1 MHKYRIPPLSFLLL
15 LFSLSFQPAEKRE
28 GTLII
33 EIANIKSQE
42 GIIWI
47 GVYDSEDTYMVKEK
61 AIVEGI
67 KVRTTGQIK
76 FEMARLAYGEYAIAL
91 FHDINGNGELDRN
104 LVGIPSEP
112 YAFSQELKSKWR
124 LPRFKEVK
132 FRFSHSRQVL
142 RTELRKWWEG

>member
-1 MHKYRIPPLSFLLL
+1 MDIHHIAVCSLFLL
-15 LFSLSFQPAEKRE
+15 FTSFQSPGEKA
-28 GTLII
+28 GTLIL
-33 EIANIKSQE
+33 EIDNVRTQE
-42 GIIWI
+42 GIIWVGI
-47 GVYDSEDTYMVKEK
+47 YDSEDNYMVKEK

-67 KVRTTGQIK
+67 EVRSTGQVQFK
-76 FEMARLAYGEYAIAL
+76 MEAFPYGQYAIAL

-132 FRFSHSRQVL
+132 FQFSHSRQVL
-142 RTELRKWWEG
+142 RTELRKWWE